1 MVDGL
6 VLGFLT
12 WISFVFSFMHFAP
25 FVKRFML
32 KHFFF
37 TDVISVGITFF
48 LLSSIS
54 HSITSVIGSIT
65 CGVLVNITLMLNRM
79 AGETDGQDLINAK

>member
-1 MVDGL
+1 MIDGL

-12 WISFVFSFMHFAP
+12 WISFVFSFMHFSP
-25 FVKRFML
+25 WIKRFML

-37 TDVISVGITFF
+37 TDALGVVTTFF

-54 HSITSVIGSIT
+54 QSITSVIGSIT
-65 CGVLVNITLMLNRM
+65 CGLLINITLMLNNM
-79 AGETDGQDLINAK
+79 AGEVNENTINAK

>member
-1 MVDGL
+1 MIDGL

-12 WISFVFSFMHFAP
+12 WISFVFSFMHFAEW
-25 FVKRFML
+25 VKRFML
-32 KHFFF
+32 KHFFI
-37 TDVISVGITFF
+37 TDALCVAITFL

-65 CGVLVNITLMLNRM
+65 CGVLVNISLMITR
-79 AGETDGQDLINAK
+79 AVGEANENPVNAR